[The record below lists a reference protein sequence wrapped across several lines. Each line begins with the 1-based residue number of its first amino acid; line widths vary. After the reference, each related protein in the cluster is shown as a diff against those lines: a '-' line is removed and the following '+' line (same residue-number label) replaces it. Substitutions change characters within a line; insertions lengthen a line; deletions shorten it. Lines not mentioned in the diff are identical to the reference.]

1 MNVNENSQH
10 FIVTFNISPC
20 NTKQILNVI
29 ITEDNTLI
37 SKCSE
42 RLMFCFQLFISG
54 EEVQGPQLL
63 STIIQ
68 RPNLGG
74 LLGPH
79 FTPVAGGASTF
90 LQMYQTVVDLST
102 GSNVDLCFV
111 LLSKVGREKTKLIKI
126 ILYLILM
133 DSDFCYS
140 LTLAAG

>member
-1 MNVNENSQH
+1 MKQTWNKWTIILSYKFMKRKNYESKH
-10 FIVTFNISPC
+10 IKLLIKTF
-20 NTKQILNVI
+20 
-29 ITEDNTLI
+29 LI
-37 SKCSE
+37 KVFLFHC
-42 RLMFCFQLFISG
+42 QLFISG
-54 EEVQGPQLL
+54 EETQGPQLL

-111 LLSKVGREKTKLIKI
+111 LLSKVNN
-126 ILYLILM
+126 
-133 DSDFCYS
+133 
-140 LTLAAG
+140 